1 MVRAT
6 ARAAATD
13 TPSRKLTPSANWP
26 SRAMQTVLP
35 ASSTVRPEVRTA
47 RATASASG
55 IPARTAVRCRPM
67 MNRP

>member
-13 TPSRKLTPSANWP
+13 TPYRKLTPRANWP
-26 SRAMQTVLP
+26 SSAMHTVLP

-47 RATASASG
+47 RATASSWG
-55 IPARTAVRCRPM
+55 VPAFSALRYRPM
-67 MNRP
+67 MNSP

>member
-1 MVRAT
+1 MAGRKVSEVAMVSAT

-13 TPSRKLTPSANWP
+13 RPYRKLTPRANWP

-47 RATASASG
+47 RAAASA
-55 IPARTAVRCRPM
+55 
-67 MNRP
+67 